1 MARCHRIG
9 QQNEVTV
16 YRLVT
21 RDTYKHTN
29 MYYYCI
35 LSYLQAM
42 ARCHRI
48 GQQKEVT
55 VYRLVTRD
63 TYEEHLFQ
71 TASRKY
77 GECVLRR
84 NLIVFAY

>member
-1 MARCHRIG
+1 M
-9 QQNEVTV
+9 
-16 YRLVT
+16 
-21 RDTYKHTN
+21 
-29 MYYYCI
+29 
-35 LSYLQAM
+35 QAM

-77 GECVLRR
+77 GECCFWGEGRGLPQPCLDAL
-84 NLIVFAY
+84 NLLQMLMLQIRSA

>member
-1 MARCHRIG
+1 MH
-9 QQNEVTV
+9 VHV
-16 YRLVT
+16 
-21 RDTYKHTN
+21 
-29 MYYYCI
+29 
-35 LSYLQAM
+35 QAM

-77 GECVLRR
+77 GAWVVRALAIREKLLEVEEHRVAVMEHR
-84 NLIVFAY
+84 DGGWAQTQYFHHWR

>member
-1 MARCHRIG
+1 MLIPV
-9 QQNEVTV
+9 VT
-16 YRLVT
+16 YHAHDL
-21 RDTYKHTN
+21 
-29 MYYYCI
+29 
-35 LSYLQAM
+35 LQAM

-77 GECVLRR
+77 GECWATWYASSDITVRQNAQL
-84 NLIVFAY
+84 